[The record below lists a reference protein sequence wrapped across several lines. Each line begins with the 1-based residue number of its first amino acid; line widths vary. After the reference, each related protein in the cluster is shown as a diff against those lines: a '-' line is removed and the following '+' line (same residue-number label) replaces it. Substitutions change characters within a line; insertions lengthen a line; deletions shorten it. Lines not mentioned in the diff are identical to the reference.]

1 MMCVTCGDQFKN
13 ETDLEN
19 HMITH
24 FYSKPEF
31 LKTKCDE
38 CDFWGPNEFTMK
50 MHIKRLHCEKIS
62 CGICD
67 LEVEDIETLDVHTFN
82 CERFKCNWCEKMFNK
97 VLDIKDHAKNEHKG
111 VSTLYLYNCMRNN
124 EEFFNE
130 HLIYIK
136 DLVH

>member
-1 MMCVTCGDQFKN
+1 
-13 ETDLEN
+13 
-19 HMITH
+19 MITH
-24 FYSKPEF
+24 SYSKPEF

-67 LEVEDIETLDVHTFN
+67 LEFEDIETLDVHTFA
-82 CERFKCNWCEKMFNK
+82 CERFKFNWCKKIFNK
-97 VLDIKDHAKNEHKG
+97 VLDIKDHAKKEHKG
-111 VSTLYLYNCMRNN
+111 RSTLNLYNCMRNN

-130 HLIYIK
+130 HLIYSK
-136 DLVH
+136 DLVC